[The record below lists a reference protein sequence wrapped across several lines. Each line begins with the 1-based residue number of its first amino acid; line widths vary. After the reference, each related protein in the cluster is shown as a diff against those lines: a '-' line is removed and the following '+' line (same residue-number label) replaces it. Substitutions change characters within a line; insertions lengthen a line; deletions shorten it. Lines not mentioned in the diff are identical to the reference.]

1 MKLARKSC
9 NFTVKGE
16 KGAFLTEHRRC
27 VDSIIAYCN
36 DYVYHGRLLPKK
48 GNEVKYKSLPSKGYV
63 HINSYSSPGKTGSRL
78 NRAEAEA
85 IVCWLE
91 LEKDNLEKTYKKPI
105 HEIVAVVTPF
115 KAQEAEIRH
124 QIQKIS
130 GNEKYKDMIIG
141 TVHSLQG
148 AQCPIVLF
156 QQSTLPKTILF
167 LWNVMENTICSM

>member
-1 MKLARKSC
+1 MFPTSPRKNTVFLEKLIGFPFFFPGSIMKLARKSC

-115 KAQEAEIRH
+115 KSPRSRNTASNTKNIR
-124 QIQKIS
+124 K
-130 GNEKYKDMIIG
+130 
-141 TVHSLQG
+141 
-148 AQCPIVLF
+148 
-156 QQSTLPKTILF
+156 
-167 LWNVMENTICSM
+167 